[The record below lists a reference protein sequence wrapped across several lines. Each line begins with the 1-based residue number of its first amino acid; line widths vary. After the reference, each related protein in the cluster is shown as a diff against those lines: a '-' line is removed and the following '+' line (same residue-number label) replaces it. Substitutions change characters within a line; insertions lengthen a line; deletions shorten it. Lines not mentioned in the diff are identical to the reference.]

1 MDVSPDFHIRTIFSH
16 INHQAISFLAD
27 QFHTSG
33 SSRIDA
39 EELSCMSFDDKVL
52 EIPATLPMLP
62 VRDIVVFPY
71 MILPLFVGREA
82 SIRSVEDALSKNRL
96 IFLASQKEIAE
107 ENPSP
112 ESIYTVG
119 TIAMIMRMRKLSDG
133 RVKILIQ
140 GVAKGRVKNFVK
152 TDPSFEVAVEKIEE
166 TPVGSP
172 SVEFEALIRSA
183 KEQIEKIIALGRVLS
198 PDILLVLDD
207 VSDPGRLADL
217 IASNLGI
224 KVQDAQK
231 VLETFDPKERL
242 KLVNEILTA
251 ELEVLQVQ
259 SKIKTGSKD
268 EMSKSQREYFL
279 REQMRQIKNELGEQD
294 SKSEEIEELREKVL
308 NSGMPTAVETEAMK
322 QLHRL
327 ERMHP
332 DASEASMVRTY
343 LDWMVDLPW
352 NKKSEDVIDLQ
363 IAKKVLDED
372 HYDLQ
377 KAKDRILEFLAVR
390 KLKQTIKGPIL
401 CFCGPPGVGKTSLG
415 KSIARSMGREY
426 FRIALGGVK
435 DEAEIR
441 GHRRTYVGAM
451 PGKVVQALR
460 QVKTNNPV
468 IVLDEIDK
476 LGSDFRGDPSA
487 AMLEVLDPEQ
497 NHAFRDN
504 YLNVDFDLSNA
515 LFIATANVLE
525 NIPPAL
531 RDRMEVIQLSGYTE
545 NDKLLITKAHLIDRQ
560 IEANGITK
568 ENIKFTDEGIE
579 YLIAHYTREA
589 GLRNLERE
597 VGSVCRKV
605 AKMVVMGEAT
615 FVEVTG
621 KNIPELLG
629 PPRFLRDEK
638 LHDSQVGVVTG
649 LAWTQAGGEVLLVE
663 ALKYKGKGGLVLT
676 GQLGDVMKESAH
688 AAMTYARAHTEE
700 LGIPE
705 DFFEKW
711 DIHIHLPAG
720 AIPKDGPSA
729 GVTLSTALLS
739 LMTDMPVR
747 HDIAMT
753 GEVTLQGRVL
763 PVGGIREKCLAAL
776 SQGITDIII
785 PFANQKD
792 LADIPKE
799 FKEKMKFIFAE
810 NLDEVFAVAFDKSA
824 KTQKKLSTAKAGKK
838 SKAPAAAS
846 AA

>member
-1 MDVSPDFHIRTIFSH
+1 
-16 INHQAISFLAD
+16 
-27 QFHTSG
+27 
-33 SSRIDA
+33 
-39 EELSCMSFDDKVL
+39 MSFDDKVL
-52 EIPATLPMLP
+52 EIPSTLPMLP

-82 SIRSVEDALSKNRL
+82 SIRSVEEALSKNRL

-107 ENPSP
+107 ENPSQ

-119 TIAMIMRMRKLSDG
+119 TVAMIMRMRKLSDG

-140 GVAKGRVKNFVK
+140 GVAKARVKSYEK
-152 TDPSFEVAVEKIEE
+152 TNPFFEVAVERIEE
-166 TPVGSP
+166 TPVQNPG
-172 SVEFEALIRSA
+172 VEFEALIRSA
-183 KEQIEKIIALGRVLS
+183 KEHIEKIIALGRVLS

-207 VSDPGRLADL
+207 VTDPGRLADL
-217 IASNLGI
+217 VASNLGI
-224 KVQDAQK
+224 KVPDAQRI
-231 VLETFDPKERL
+231 LETFDHKERL
-242 KLVNEILTA
+242 KLVNEILA
-251 ELEVLQVQ
+251 NELEVLQMQ
-259 SKIKTGSKD
+259 QKIRGNNPKED
-268 EMSKSQREYFL
+268 MSKSQREYFL
-279 REQMRQIKNELGEQD
+279 REQMRAIKNELGEND
-294 SKSEEIEELREKVL
+294 SKSEELEELREKVQ
-308 NSGMPTAVETEAMK
+308 NCGMPEAVETEAMK
-322 QLHRL
+322 QLSRL

-343 LDWMVDLPW
+343 LDWLIDLPW
-352 NKKSEDVIDLQ
+352 NKKTEDNLDVQ
-363 IAKKVLDED
+363 RAKQVLDED

-390 KLKQTIKGPIL
+390 KLKSSMKGPIL
-401 CFCGPPGVGKTSLG
+401 CFVGPPGVGKTSLG

-468 IVLDEIDK
+468 LVLDEIDK

-497 NHAFRDN
+497 NHSFRDN
-504 YLNVDFDLSNA
+504 YLNVDFDLSNT

-531 RDRMEVIQLSGYTE
+531 RDRMEVIQITGYTE
-545 NDKLLITKAHLIDRQ
+545 NDKLVITKAHLIDRQ
-560 IEANGITK
+560 IENNGITK
-568 ENIKFTDEGIE
+568 DNIRFTDEGIK
-579 YLIAHYTREA
+579 YLISHYTREA

-597 VGSVCRKV
+597 VGSICRKV
-605 AKMVVMGEAT
+605 AKMVVVGEAQ
-615 FVEVTG
+615 FLEVNPDT
-621 KNIPELLG
+621 IPELLG

-638 LHDSQVGVVTG
+638 LQESQIGVVTG
-649 LAWTQAGGEVLLVE
+649 LAWTQAGGEVLFVE

-688 AAMTYARAHTEE
+688 AAMAYARSHTEE
-700 LGIPE
+700 LNIPE

-711 DIHIHLPAG
+711 DIHVHLPAG

-729 GVTLSTALLS
+729 GVTMTTALVS
-739 LMTDMPVR
+739 LMTDTPVR
-747 HDIAMT
+747 HDLAMT

-776 SQGITDIII
+776 SQGIKDVII
-785 PFANQKD
+785 PLANQKD
-792 LADIPKE
+792 LSEIPKE
-799 FKEKMKFIFAE
+799 FKEKMNFIPVE
-810 NLDEVFAVAFDKSA
+810 NLDEVFAVAFDKNAKSA
-824 KTQKKLSTAKAGKK
+824 KKPGSPKPGKK
-838 SKAPAAAS
+838 PKTAAAAS
-846 AA
+846 SAA

>member
-1 MDVSPDFHIRTIFSH
+1 MNSYNNRY
-16 INHQAISFLAD
+16 
-27 QFHTSG
+27 
-33 SSRIDA
+33 SRHR
-39 EELSCMSFDDKVL
+39 LRRSCMSFDDKKAI

-62 VRDIVVFPY
+62 IRDNVIFPY
-71 MILPLFVGREA
+71 MIIPLYVGRDA
-82 SIRSVEDALSKNRL
+82 SVRSVEEALSKNRL
-96 IFLASQKEIAE
+96 IFLTSQKEISE
-107 ENPSP
+107 ENPSAD
-112 ESIYTVG
+112 SVYTVG

-133 RVKILIQ
+133 RMKILVQ
-140 GVAKGRVKNFVK
+140 GVAKGRVKSFVK
-152 TDPSFEVAVEKIEE
+152 TSPSFEAVVEKIEE
-166 TPVGSP
+166 TPVVNPG
-172 SVEFEALIRSA
+172 VEFEAMIRTA
-183 KEQIEKIIALGRVLS
+183 REQIEKIIALGQNLS
-198 PDILLVLDD
+198 PDLLLILDD
-207 VSDPGRLADL
+207 MTDPGRLADL
-217 IASNLGI
+217 IASNLRI
-224 KVQDAQK
+224 KVADAQK
-231 VLETFDPKERL
+231 VLETFDHKERL
-242 KLVNEILTA
+242 ALVNQILASELEILQEQNKMRGGT
-251 ELEVLQVQ
+251 QDPGKQ
-259 SKIKTGSKD
+259 
-268 EMSKSQREYFL
+268 QRENIL
-279 REQMRQIKNELGEQD
+279 REQMRQIKNELGENGD
-294 SKSEEIEELREKVL
+294 AKSEEMEELRNKVL
-308 NSGMPTAVETEAMK
+308 GAGMPEAVQTEALK
-322 QLHRL
+322 QLARL

-352 NKKSEDVIDLQ
+352 NKKTVDSIDLAN
-363 IAKKVLDED
+363 AKKILDED

-377 KAKDRILEFLAVR
+377 KAKDRVMEFLAVR
-390 KLKQTIKGPIL
+390 KLKSTMKGPIL
-401 CFCGPPGVGKTSLG
+401 CFAGPPGVGKTSLG

-451 PGKVVQALR
+451 PGKIVQALR
-460 QVKTNNPV
+460 QVKTSNPV

-531 RDRMEVIQLSGYTE
+531 RDRMEIIQLSGYTE
-545 NDKLLITKAHLIDRQ
+545 NDKLLITRAHLVDRQ
-560 IEANGITK
+560 IEANGLTK
-568 ENIKFTDEGIE
+568 ENIKFTDDGIK

-605 AKMVVMGEAT
+605 AKMVVMGET
-615 FVEVTG
+615 KFMEINENTV
-621 KNIPELLG
+621 PELLG
-629 PPRFLRDEK
+629 PPKFLRDERI
-638 LHDSQVGVVTG
+638 HDSQVGVVTG

-663 ALKYKGKGGLVLT
+663 ALKYKGKGSLVLT

-700 LGIPE
+700 LGIPS

-711 DIHIHLPAG
+711 DVHVHLPAG

-739 LMTDMPVR
+739 LMTDAPVR
-747 HDIAMT
+747 HDLAMT

-776 SQGITDIII
+776 NQGITDVII
-785 PFANQKD
+785 PLANKKD
-792 LADIPKE
+792 LVEIPKE
-799 FKEKMKFIFAE
+799 FKDKMNFILAE
-810 NLDEVFAVAFDKSA
+810 NLDEVFAVAFDRSGR
-824 KTQKKLSTAKAGKK
+824 TAKKSTGTSSSKTSGGKK
-838 SKAPAAAS
+838 HKNAAA

>member
-1 MDVSPDFHIRTIFSH
+1 
-16 INHQAISFLAD
+16 
-27 QFHTSG
+27 
-33 SSRIDA
+33 
-39 EELSCMSFDDKVL
+39 MSFDDKVL

-71 MILPLFVGREA
+71 MILPLFVGRES
-82 SIRSVEDALSKNRL
+82 SIRSVEEALSKNRL
-96 IFLASQKEIAE
+96 IFLASQKDISE
-107 ENPSP
+107 ENPN
-112 ESIYTVG
+112 ENSIYTVG

-140 GVAKGRVKNFVK
+140 GMAKGRIKNYSK

-166 TPVGSP
+166 SSAPKNN
-172 SVEFEALIRSA
+172 VEFEAMIRTA
-183 KEQIEKIIALGRVLS
+183 KEQIEKIIALGRALS

-224 KVQDAQK
+224 KVPDAQK
-231 VLETFDPKERL
+231 VLETLDNKERL
-242 KLVNEILTA
+242 KLVNEILA
-251 ELEVLQVQ
+251 NELEVLQVQ
-259 SKIKTGSKD
+259 QKIRTGAQS

-279 REQMRQIKNELGEQD
+279 REQMRQIKSELGEND
-294 SKSEEIEELREKVL
+294 SKSEEIEELREKIT
-308 NSGMPTAVETEAMK
+308 NSGMTKPVETEALK

-352 NKKSEDVIDLQ
+352 NKKSEDRIDLTK
-363 IAKKVLDED
+363 AKKILDED
-372 HYDLQ
+372 HYELA

-390 KLKQTIKGPIL
+390 KLKNSIKGPIL

-415 KSIARSMGREY
+415 KSIAKAMGREY

-451 PGKVVQALR
+451 PGKIIQALR
-460 QVKTNNPV
+460 QAKSSNPV

-497 NHAFRDN
+497 NHSFRDN

-531 RDRMEVIQLSGYTE
+531 RDRMELIQISGYTE
-545 NDKLLITKAHLIDRQ
+545 NDKLFITKKHLIDRQ
-560 IEANGITK
+560 IESNGITS
-568 ENIKFTDEGIE
+568 ENIKFTDSGIA
-579 YLIAHYTREA
+579 YLISHYTREA

-597 VGSVCRKV
+597 VGSICRKV
-605 AKMVVMGEAT
+605 AKMVVLEEAN
-615 FVEVTG
+615 FVEVTD
-621 KNIPELLG
+621 KNVPELLG

-638 LHDSQVGVVTG
+638 LQDSQVGVVTG
-649 LAWTQAGGEVLLVE
+649 LAWTQAGGEVLYVE
-663 ALKYKGKGGLVLT
+663 ALKYRGKGSLILT

-688 AAMTYARAHTEE
+688 AAMAYARSHYEE
-700 LGIPE
+700 LGIAA
-705 DFFEKW
+705 DYFEKW
-711 DIHIHLPAG
+711 DTHVHLPAG

-729 GVTLSTALLS
+729 GITMSTALVS

-785 PFANQKD
+785 PLANQKD
-792 LADIPKE
+792 LADIPNE
-799 FKEKMKFIFAE
+799 FKQKMNFILAE

-824 KTQKKLSTAKAGKK
+824 KANKKPLPGHKNKKGKGTAAT
-838 SKAPAAAS
+838 AA
-846 AA
+846 

>member
-1 MDVSPDFHIRTIFSH
+1 
-16 INHQAISFLAD
+16 
-27 QFHTSG
+27 
-33 SSRIDA
+33 
-39 EELSCMSFDDKVL
+39 MSFDDKVL

-82 SIRSVEDALSKNRL
+82 SIRSVEEALSKNRL
-96 IFLASQKEIAE
+96 IFLASQKEITE
-107 ENPSP
+107 ENPTP

-140 GVAKGRVKNFVK
+140 GVAKGRVKNFSK
-152 TDPSFEVAVEKIEE
+152 TDPCFEVAVEKIEE
-166 TPVGSP
+166 VQPTS
-172 SVEFEALIRSA
+172 SNVEFEAMIRTA
-183 KEQIEKIIALGRVLS
+183 KEHIEKIIALGRVLS

-207 VSDPGRLADL
+207 VQDPGRLADL

-224 KVQDAQK
+224 KVQDAQL
-231 VLETFDPKERL
+231 VLETPDHKQRL
-242 KLVNEILTA
+242 KLVNEILA
-251 ELEVLQVQ
+251 NELEVLQMQ
-259 SKIKTGSKD
+259 QKIRTQAKD

-279 REQMRQIKNELGEQD
+279 REQMRAIKNELGEND
-294 SKSEEIEELREKVL
+294 SKSEEMEELREKVH
-308 NSGMPTAVETEAMK
+308 NAGMTQEVEREALK
-322 QLHRL
+322 QLSRL

-352 NKKSEDVIDLQ
+352 NKKTEDNLDLQ
-363 IAKKVLDED
+363 RAKVILDED
-372 HYDLQ
+372 HYELA

-390 KLKQTIKGPIL
+390 KLKSNMKGPIL
-401 CFCGPPGVGKTSLG
+401 CFAGPPGVGKTSLG

-426 FRIALGGVK
+426 FRISLGGVK

-451 PGKVVQALR
+451 PGKVIQAMR
-460 QVKTNNPV
+460 QAKTNNPV

-476 LGSDFRGDPSA
+476 LGSDYRGDPSA

-497 NHAFRDN
+497 NATFRDN
-504 YLNVDFDLSNA
+504 YLNVDFDLSNV

-531 RDRMEVIQLSGYTE
+531 RDRMEIISISGYTE
-545 NDKLLITKAHLIDRQ
+545 NDKLLITKKHLIDRQ
-560 IEANGITK
+560 IEANGITS
-568 ENIKFTDEGIE
+568 ENIRFTDEGIQ

-605 AKMVVMGEAT
+605 AKQVVMGQAKYIEINDT
-615 FVEVTG
+615 TV
-621 KNIPELLG
+621 PELLG

-638 LHDSQVGVVTG
+638 LEDSQVGVVTG
-649 LAWTQAGGEVLLVE
+649 LAWTQAGGEVLYVE
-663 ALKYKGKGGLVLT
+663 ALKYKGKGNLVLT

-688 AAMTYARAHTEE
+688 AAMAYARAHTEE
-700 LGIPE
+700 LGIAA

-711 DIHIHLPAG
+711 DIHVHLPAG

-729 GVTLSTALLS
+729 GITLTTALVS
-739 LMTDMPVR
+739 IMTDAPVR

-776 SQGITDIII
+776 SQGIKDIVI
-785 PFANQKD
+785 PYANQKD
-792 LADIPKE
+792 LSDIPKE
-799 FKEKMKFIFAE
+799 FKDKMNFILAE
-810 NLDEVFAVAFDKSA
+810 NLDEVFAVSFDKSA
-824 KTQKKLSTAKAGKK
+824 KATGGNKK
-838 SKAPAAAS
+838 SGGRSAKRGKAAA
-846 AA
+846 AAA